1 MRARG
6 RFHSRTGLTRQ
17 LAVLATPLIFQQVS
31 YTFLGV
37 ADTFFVSRL
46 NTASLAAVGL
56 AGVLFFTL
64 VMLFRST
71 ANSSVVFIGRAHGA
85 GDDAAIGQ
93 WVWRCLGLVALLTIA
108 SISLPWVLTGLFGLA
123 APVDNLQVRE
133 LGISYLRIRAIEVPM
148 TMFSAVVWGFLLG
161 RGDARTPMLLAWMTV
176 ALNILLDWMFV
187 LGNLGVPQLGVP
199 GAAWATVIAN
209 AVNALVS
216 AAILW
221 SPGNR
226 RRYGTGS
233 FHLPRWGEIG
243 QVARVGLPMGLGDF
257 IELASFSAFFA
268 LIGRIGTEALAA
280 NQIAL
285 QYMSLSFTV
294 GIAFSMATSSMVAQ
308 ELGAKRPDLAQ
319 AVGYRGTGLGM
330 LAMGVIGLGYLIA
343 PRALMGVFTADPA
356 VIQAGVL
363 ILQLVA
369 LYQVFDAV
377 AIVLAGALNGAGD
390 TTFTMIAR
398 AIMGWVVFIP
408 LVAAIVFLWH
418 GDVREAW
425 IGALVYLG
433 GLGVIYVVRFRSG
446 RWKEI
451 QLRS

>member
-1 MRARG
+1 M
-6 RFHSRTGLTRQ
+6 
-17 LAVLATPLIFQQVS
+17 
-31 YTFLGV
+31 
-37 ADTFFVSRL
+37 
-46 NTASLAAVGL
+46 
-56 AGVLFFTL
+56 
-64 VMLFRST
+64 
-71 ANSSVVFIGRAHGA
+71 
-85 GDDAAIGQ
+85 
-93 WVWRCLGLVALLTIA
+93 
-108 SISLPWVLTGLFGLA
+108 LTGLFGLA

-148 TMFSAVVWGFLLG
+148 MMFSAVVWGFLLG

-176 ALNILLDWMFV
+176 GLNILLDWMFV

-226 RRYGTGS
+226 RRYGTGK
-233 FHLPRWGEIG
+233 FHLPSWGEIR
-243 QVARVGLPMGLGDF
+243 QVARVGLPMGFGDF

-268 LIGRIGTEALAA
+268 LIGRLGTEALAA

-285 QYMSLSFTV
+285 QYMSLSFTI
-294 GIAFSMATSSMVAQ
+294 GMAFAMATSSLVAQ
-308 ELGAKRPDLAQ
+308 ELGAKRPDLAE

-330 LAMGVIGLGYLIA
+330 LTMGLVGLGYLIA
-343 PRALMGVFTADPA
+343 PGALMGIFTDDPS

-377 AIVLAGALNGAGD
+377 AIVLSGALNGAGD
-390 TTFTMIAR
+390 TTFTMISR
-398 AIMGWVVFIP
+398 AVMGWVVFIP
-408 LVAAIVFLWH
+408 LVAAIVFLWN
-418 GDVREAW
+418 GGVREAW

-451 QLRS
+451 QLGS